1 MHDLCPVTSG
11 AATRMTEAGFAR
23 ACKGKRHSMRVG
35 DWRLKRCDTC
45 KGRRDAWPPELTII
59 TMEATMTAKKQT
71 KPANATPETEPLAEL
86 KLKLKSRE
94 ETLERLA
101 EMLGCMPGDIEQA
114 MGAMQAHVQAIRD
127 IVEPEVADAH
137 PENLAEAC
145 KCLVRRL
152 HIAGED
158 AEQHQT
164 RWEQANA
171 RVEEMTAE
179 INDAKNRIAK
189 LEDEGREVW
198 TMLDGDV
205 EDCTLIEMA
214 EKRWKEIETLRAQ
227 VNERDK
233 TIKHLEG
240 EIVELV
246 EASALMPARGD
257 DGQAE
262 NILRDLMRKIVD
274 GRISLIHN
282 HA

>member
-71 KPANATPETEPLAEL
+71 KSANATPETEPLAEL

-101 EMLGCMPGDIEQA
+101 EMLGCVPGDIERA
-114 MGAMQAHVQAIRD
+114 MGEMQAHVQAIRN
-127 IVEPEVADAH
+127 IVEPEVAEYK
-137 PENLAEAC
+137 PETLPDAC
-145 KCLVRRL
+145 KQLAKLYRYERTEAEGAKAQVKEL
-152 HIAGED
+152 KAELSD
-158 AEQHQT
+158 A
-164 RWEQANA
+164 QAQ
-171 RVEEMTAE
+171 
-179 INDAKNRIAK
+179 IAK
-189 LEDEGREVW
+189 LEDENREAWVA
-198 TMLDGDV
+198 LDGAGAG
-205 EDCTLIEMA
+205 TLIEVA
-214 EKRWKEIETLRAQ
+214 EKRWKEIETLQAQ
-227 VNERDK
+227 VSERDK

-274 GRISLIHN
+274 GRISLLHN
-282 HA
+282 A